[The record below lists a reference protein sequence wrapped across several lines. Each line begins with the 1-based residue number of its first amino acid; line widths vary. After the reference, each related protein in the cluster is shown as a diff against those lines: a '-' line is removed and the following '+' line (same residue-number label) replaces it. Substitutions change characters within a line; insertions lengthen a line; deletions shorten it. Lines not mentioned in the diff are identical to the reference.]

1 MSQDSHRDEPYAPVS
16 PPTDRI
22 DAAVDQLPPWLRE
35 RVEWVLSLWI
45 GRTLMRVAAACVR
58 VEIFDRS
65 MTIAAQFFTSILP
78 LLIVGVTI
86 LGAGSD
92 EISKVI
98 GASGE
103 TSELI
108 DQATRGE
115 GAAAFGVVGALLV
128 LVSATSLSRALSRAY
143 AVVWQIDRPRMNLKS
158 AWRWFAVVV
167 VLLMAVVVLQNL
179 TQRTS
184 ALPPRALWPVAL
196 SLATDVAVA
205 VFVPWVLLAGRI
217 TARWLL
223 PGAVACGVV
232 MAFVRPAAE
241 VWLPWALDVSSERYG
256 PIGMAF
262 TYLAWLY
269 VVAFVFIACAV
280 LGQVVVSDEGR
291 AGAWL
296 RGDPFSPGEHD
307 ARRLGEREN
316 RDTGRSVR

>member
-1 MSQDSHRDEPYAPVS
+1 MDQDSSRDEPFAPVS
-16 PPTDRI
+16 QSTERI
-22 DAAVDQLPPWLRE
+22 DTAVERLPPWARE
-35 RVEWVLSLWI
+35 RVQWVLSTWI
-45 GRTLMRVAAACVR
+45 GRTLMRLAAASVR
-58 VEIFDRS
+58 VEIFDRA

-78 LLIVGVTI
+78 LLIVAVTF

-92 EISKVI
+92 QIAEVV

-108 DQATRGE
+108 DEATRGE
-115 GAAAFGVVGALLV
+115 GAAAFGVVGVLFV
-128 LVSATSLSRALSRAY
+128 LVSATSLSRALSRAF
-143 AVVWQIDRPRMNLKS
+143 AVVWQVDRPRVDLRS

-167 VLLMAVVVLQNL
+167 VLMMAVVVVQNL

-184 ALPPRALWPVAL
+184 ALPPRSLWPAAL
-196 SLATDVAVA
+196 SMATDVAVA

-217 TARWLL
+217 AARWLL
-223 PGAVACGVV
+223 PGAVACGIA
-232 MAFVRPAAE
+232 MAIVRPAAE
-241 VWLPWALDVSSERYG
+241 VWLPWALDVSAGRYG

-269 VVAFVFIACAV
+269 VVAFILIGTAV
-280 LGQVVVSDEGR
+280 LGQVLVSDEGR

-296 RGDPFSPGEHD
+296 RGDPGSPPEHD
-307 ARRLGEREN
+307 ARPGPDDEN